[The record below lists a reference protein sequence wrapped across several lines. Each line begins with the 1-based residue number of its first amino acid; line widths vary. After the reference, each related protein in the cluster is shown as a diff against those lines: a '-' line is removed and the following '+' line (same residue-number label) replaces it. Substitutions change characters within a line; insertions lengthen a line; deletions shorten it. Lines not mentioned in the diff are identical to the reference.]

1 MLSNYF
7 DTSSQANISNAF
19 SSEQHHNLLPTTMV
33 DEYDPLWLEFLQS
46 LNTSD
51 NNSNVQQNTTQSNA
65 AFDSLFTE
73 DDDDDDEF
81 IGPDDANN
89 FETADERKLR
99 VSSMFYQNNLLRK
112 IKRTKLLLFAFRT

>member
-1 MLSNYF
+1 
-7 DTSSQANISNAF
+7 
-19 SSEQHHNLLPTTMV
+19 MV

-112 IKRTKLLLFAFRT
+112 IKRTELLLFAFRT